1 MTGHRILR
9 AVSAVCAAWLC
20 LSHIHAAT
28 AGPRIAI
35 ILDDLPYVMP
45 SKTTPAEGLRY
56 VQAIN
61 SALHAHKIA
70 ATGFVVGQQVNP
82 QSIPALDAFA
92 DAGHG
97 IGNHSWSHPDYGTL
111 SKRQFRSETRRT
123 HKALSSWI
131 TKPHYYRFPYPRE
144 GETEHAK
151 AQANDLLTDLGYQN
165 VPVTIDN
172 DAWQFNADYMQAID
186 NGDTAAMGWIADAYV
201 VHMQERTAHFQNLAH
216 TALGRDVDHILL
228 LHLNR
233 INADHLVTLLDWYAA
248 EGWAFITVE
257 EALTDP
263 LYSAPDLYAGPRGL
277 SQIERIM
284 GRKSD

>member
-61 SALHAHKIA
+61 SALHA
-70 ATGFVVGQQVNP
+70 
-82 QSIPALDAFA
+82 
-92 DAGHG
+92 
-97 IGNHSWSHPDYGTL
+97 
-111 SKRQFRSETRRT
+111 

-186 NGDTAAMGWIADAYV
+186 NGDTAAMDRVADAYV
-201 VHMQERTAHFQNLAH
+201 VHMQERTAHFQTLAH

-248 EGWAFITVE
+248 EGWTFITVE

-263 LYSAPDLYAGPRGL
+263 LYSAADLYAGPRGL